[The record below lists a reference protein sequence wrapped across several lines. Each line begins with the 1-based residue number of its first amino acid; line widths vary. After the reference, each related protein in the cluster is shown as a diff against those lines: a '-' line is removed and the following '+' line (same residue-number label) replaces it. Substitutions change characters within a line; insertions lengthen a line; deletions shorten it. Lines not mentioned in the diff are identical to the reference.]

1 MFMAI
6 VPERLNGRERQN
18 EARKIEARVEEVGEE
33 SREGSREGRV
43 VVEHYVGDFVF
54 RSFDEGLQRSV

>member
-1 MFMAI
+1 MFKAI

-18 EARKIEARVEEVGEE
+18 EVRKIEARVEEVGEE
-33 SREGSREGRV
+33 SPEGSREGRV

-54 RSFDEGLQRSV
+54 RSFHKGLQRSV